1 MACHTGS
8 RPPKAEVSSAP
19 QNVNASLLGAFAFYT
34 TSDLTAS
41 VSPLYET
48 VSSPRVASHCP
59 KSYTSRM
66 GGKFL
71 NESEHIT
78 RTHRQILVMCWAGW
92 VFDFYDLI
100 LYTFL
105 LIPIGQELHL
115 DNVQLS
121 YVLGTSLAATA
132 AGGVL
137 FGILSGRFGRKSV
150 LQWTILSYSL
160 GTFLCGMAGNLT
172 MLILFRIVTGMGV
185 GGEWATGQTYVGETF
200 PSRMRGRYGAYMQ
213 TGAPIGIALA
223 SIVGGFISPAI
234 GWRGAFFLSVLPA
247 LLVLFIR
254 KHLPESDVWLEHKR
268 RSRESGER
276 EVSDVIWRKFTVLFR
291 SPYRKLF
298 LLSLVLAIFDMS
310 AYWFT
315 YSWLPGYLYQQRH
328 FSLTKSAVWVLVT
341 QCGGFI
347 GYATFGF
354 VADRLGRRPAYSIY
368 SFIMAIGLMMVTL
381 LWDVIASY
389 PGVILI
395 FMFLVGFGTGMFG
408 GYGPLFSEL
417 FPTTIRNT
425 AMGSAFNLARG
436 VQFFTPVAIAVIAQ
450 SYGLEGGISL
460 AALFAVLT
468 GCWIWTFPETRG
480 RDVTI

>member
-1 MACHTGS
+1 MSG
-8 RPPKAEVSSAP
+8 E
-19 QNVNASLLGAFAFYT
+19 
-34 TSDLTAS
+34 
-41 VSPLYET
+41 
-48 VSSPRVASHCP
+48 
-59 KSYTSRM
+59 
-66 GGKFL
+66 FL
-71 NESEHIT
+71 NESLHIT
-78 RTHRQILVMCWAGW
+78 KTHRRILLMSWAGW

-121 YVLGTSLAATA
+121 YALGTSLAATA
-132 AGGVL
+132 VGGVL
-137 FGILSGRFGRKSV
+137 FGILSDRYGRKSI
-150 LQWTILSYSL
+150 LQWTILCYSA
-160 GTFLCGMAGNLT
+160 GAFLCGTAQNVT
-172 MLILFRIVTGMGV
+172 MLIVFRILTGMGV

-200 PSRMRGRYGAYMQ
+200 PPRVRGRYGAYMQ
-213 TGAPIGIALA
+213 TGAPIGIAIA
-223 SIVGGFISPAI
+223 SVLGGFVAPLI
-234 GWRGAFFLSVLPA
+234 GWRNAFFLSVLPA
-247 LLVLFIR
+247 LLVVYIG
-254 KHLPESDVWLEHKR
+254 KYLPESDIWLEHR
-268 RSRESGER
+268 RTSREVRGAA
-276 EVSDVIWRKFTVLFR
+276 VADATWGKFIELFR
-291 SPYRKLF
+291 GTHRRLF
-298 LLSLVLAIFDMS
+298 LLSLVLAVFDMS

-315 YSWLPGYLYQQRH
+315 YSWLPGYLYLQRQ
-328 FSLTKSAVWVLVT
+328 FSMTKSAAWVLVT

-347 GYATFGF
+347 GYVTFGF

-368 SFIMAIGLMMVTL
+368 SFIMALGLMMVTL
-381 LWDVIASY
+381 LWDAIAAY

-450 SYGLEGGISL
+450 SYGLAGGISL

-480 RDVTI
+480 KAVTI